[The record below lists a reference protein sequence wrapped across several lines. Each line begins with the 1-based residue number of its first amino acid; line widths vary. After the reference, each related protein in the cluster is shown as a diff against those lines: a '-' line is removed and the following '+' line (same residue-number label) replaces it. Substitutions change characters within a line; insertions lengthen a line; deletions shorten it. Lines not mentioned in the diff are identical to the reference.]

1 MDFDLS
7 NTTRSRLRALESIN
21 VERGLIF
28 LKIVSI
34 PTFMNACIYRPQISK
49 RGSIVRSLEDKIV
62 NERCLIGKMVDK
74 ELDFIEHTNMVLFVL
89 DLEVAIAAR

>member
-1 MDFDLS
+1 MDFDLP

-34 PTFMNACIYRPQISK
+34 PTFMNTCTYCPQISK